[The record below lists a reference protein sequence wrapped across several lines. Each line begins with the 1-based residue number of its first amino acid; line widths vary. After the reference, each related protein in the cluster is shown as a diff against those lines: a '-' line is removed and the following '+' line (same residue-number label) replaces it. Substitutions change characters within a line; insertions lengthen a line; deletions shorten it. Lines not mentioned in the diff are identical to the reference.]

1 MFKNLVRNN
10 KQQFLEKYLF
20 GTNRRKVT
28 DRYRDNGT
36 DEEVPVPV
44 DPLYKGGYRKKE
56 QQSTLTFAF
65 TVFWLYLG
73 FLSVPVHPSIGQTLV
88 ATSFLGFLTVD

>member
-1 MFKNLVRNN
+1 MNVILGLIHAWIVLWRRTCVVYRKIVLKNSYLQPKV
-10 KQQFLEKYLF
+10 LF
-20 GTNRRKVT
+20 G
-28 DRYRDNGT
+28 
-36 DEEVPVPV
+36 V

-88 ATSFLGFLTVD
+88 ATLFLGFLTVD